1 MVSLPRW
8 KQVLC
13 SFAAV
18 LLLVGVGMQSV
29 LLVRDGL
36 LSPQTGSTTRMLNPA
51 PGGKGPEAPDASVEP
66 REAPPKT
73 NTTPAGEPGEKSGPD
88 AAPGTPGA
96 GFRENRQPQSAL
108 VEPAAAS
115 SPRTSPHT
123 SSRTSND
130 QNTPAAATEAPSP
143 ASSPAPS
150 PGLDEDLLKEWS
162 PAFLKGGLG
171 FFVAFLIGFALQA
184 FARLFALFLGLF
196 CLGVLSLAS
205 LGWITIEW
213 QVAQQQFQALPGV
226 LATQFS
232 GFQSF
237 LQGALPSIG
246 MAGLG
251 LFAGLKK
258 K

>member
-51 PGGKGPEAPDASVEP
+51 PGGKGPGPGAADASVKP
-66 REAPPKT
+66 RETPPKT

-88 AAPGTPGA
+88 EAPETPGA
-96 GFRENRQPQSAL
+96 DGRQPRSAL

-115 SPRTSPHT
+115 NPRTSPRI
-123 SSRTSND
+123 SPRTSND
-130 QNTPAAATEAPSP
+130 QNTPAAAPPAPSP
-143 ASSPAPS
+143 PSS

-213 QVAQQQFQALPGV
+213 QVAQQQFLALPGG

>member
-18 LLLVGVGMQSV
+18 LLLVGVSMQSV

-51 PGGKGPEAPDASVEP
+51 PGGGGPGPGAADASVKP
-66 REAPPKT
+66 REASPKT
-73 NTTPAGEPGEKSGPD
+73 TTTPAGEPGEKSGPD
-88 AAPGTPGA
+88 AAPETPGA
-96 GFRENRQPQSAL
+96 DGRQPRSAL

-115 SPRTSPHT
+115 SPRTSP
-123 SSRTSND
+123 RTSND

-196 CLGVLSLAS
+196 CLGILSLAS

-213 QVAQQQFQALPGV
+213 QVAQQQFLVLPGV
-226 LATQFS
+226 LVTQFS

>member
-73 NTTPAGEPGEKSGPD
+73 NTTPAGVEAGEPGEKSGPG
-88 AAPGTPGA
+88 AVPETPGA
-96 GFRENRQPQSAL
+96 DGRQPQSAL

-115 SPRTSPHT
+115 SPLTNSRT

-130 QNTPAAATEAPSP
+130 QNTPAAATEA
-143 ASSPAPS
+143 SSPPPS

>member
-1 MVSLPRW
+1 
-8 KQVLC
+8 
-13 SFAAV
+13 
-18 LLLVGVGMQSV
+18 LVK
-29 LLVRDGL
+29 
-36 LSPQTGSTTRMLNPA
+36 PA
-51 PGGKGPEAPDASVEP
+51 TSS
-66 REAPPKT
+66 
-73 NTTPAGEPGEKSGPD
+73 N
-88 AAPGTPGA
+88 PGA
-96 GFRENRQPQSAL
+96 SD
-108 VEPAAAS
+108 
-115 SPRTSPHT
+115 
-123 SSRTSND
+123 D
-130 QNTPAAATEAPSP
+130 QKTPPPPTPVS
-143 ASSPAPS
+143 S

-171 FFVAFLIGFALQA
+171 FFVAFLVGFALQA

-232 GFQSF
+232 GFHSF

>member
-18 LLLVGVGMQSV
+18 LLLVGVSMQSV

-51 PGGKGPEAPDASVEP
+51 PGGKGPGPGAADASVKP
-66 REAPPKT
+66 RETPPKT

-88 AAPGTPGA
+88 AAPKTPGA
-96 GFRENRQPQSAL
+96 DGRQPRSAL

-115 SPRTSPHT
+115 NPRTSP
-123 SSRTSND
+123 RTSND
-130 QNTPAAATEAPSP
+130 QNTPEAASPAPSP
-143 ASSPAPS
+143 ASS

-196 CLGVLSLAS
+196 CLGILSLAS

-213 QVAQQQFQALPGV
+213 QVAQQQFLALPGV

>member
-1 MVSLPRW
+1 
-8 KQVLC
+8 
-13 SFAAV
+13 
-18 LLLVGVGMQSV
+18 
-29 LLVRDGL
+29 
-36 LSPQTGSTTRMLNPA
+36 MLNPA

-66 REAPPKT
+66 REAPPRTKIS
-73 NTTPAGEPGEKSGPD
+73 PAGVEAGESGEKSSPE
-88 AAPGTPGA
+88 AAPEIPGA
-96 GFRENRQPQSAL
+96 GLRENRQPQSAL

-115 SPRTSPHT
+115 SPRPN
-123 SSRTSND
+123 SRTSND
-130 QNTPAAATEAPSP
+130 QNTPAAVTKVSPPVSSP
-143 ASSPAPS
+143 ASSP
-150 PGLDEDLLKEWS
+150 GFDEDLLKEWS

-171 FFVAFLIGFALQA
+171 FFVAFLVGFALQA

-226 LATQFS
+226 LATQLS

>member
-66 REAPPKT
+66 RETPPKT
-73 NTTPAGEPGEKSGPD
+73 NTAPAGEPGEKSGPD
-88 AAPGTPGA
+88 GAPETPGA
-96 GFRENRQPQSAL
+96 DGRQPQSAL

-115 SPRTSPHT
+115 IPRTSP
-123 SSRTSND
+123 RTSND

>member
-1 MVSLPRW
+1 VVSLPRW

-13 SFAAV
+13 SFAGV
-18 LLLVGVGMQSV
+18 LLLVGIGMKSV

-36 LSPQTGSTTRMLNPA
+36 LSPQSGTPTRMLNPSPEVKW
-51 PGGKGPEAPDASVEP
+51 PGPPPAVTNIPGAPDETPLSKV
-66 REAPPKT
+66 
-73 NTTPAGEPGEKSGPD
+73 NTSP
-88 AAPGTPGA
+88 PGA
-96 GFRENRQPQSAL
+96 GGKEPDEETRPQEPVESPGAEDQQPRSAL
-108 VEPAAAS
+108 VEPAAAAKSDPGIDQNVAPGSTASGS
-115 SPRTSPHT
+115 SPGSQ
-123 SSRTSND
+123 S
-130 QNTPAAATEAPSP
+130 A
-143 ASSPAPS
+143 
-150 PGLDEDLLKEWS
+150 LDEDLLKEWS

-171 FFVAFLIGFALQA
+171 FFVAFLVGFALQA

-196 CLGVLSLAS
+196 CLGVMSLSS
-205 LGWITIEW
+205 LGWVTIEW
-213 QVAQQQFQALPGV
+213 TVAQQQFQDLPSV
-226 LATQFS
+226 LSNQFS

>member
-1 MVSLPRW
+1 
-8 KQVLC
+8 
-13 SFAAV
+13 
-18 LLLVGVGMQSV
+18 
-29 LLVRDGL
+29 
-36 LSPQTGSTTRMLNPA
+36 
-51 PGGKGPEAPDASVEP
+51 
-66 REAPPKT
+66 
-73 NTTPAGEPGEKSGPD
+73 
-88 AAPGTPGA
+88 
-96 GFRENRQPQSAL
+96 
-108 VEPAAAS
+108 
-115 SPRTSPHT
+115 
-123 SSRTSND
+123 
-130 QNTPAAATEAPSP
+130 
-143 ASSPAPS
+143 
-150 PGLDEDLLKEWS
+150 DEDLLKEWS

-196 CLGVLSLAS
+196 CLGILSLAS

-213 QVAQQQFQALPGV
+213 QVAQQQFLVLPGV
-226 LATQFS
+226 LVTQFS

>member
-51 PGGKGPEAPDASVEP
+51 PGGKGPGPGAADASVKP
-66 REAPPKT
+66 RETPPKT

-88 AAPGTPGA
+88 EAPETPGA
-96 GFRENRQPQSAL
+96 DGRQPQSAL

-115 SPRTSPHT
+115 NPRTSP
-123 SSRTSND
+123 RTSND
-130 QNTPAAATEAPSP
+130 QNTPAAATE
-143 ASSPAPS
+143 APS

-213 QVAQQQFQALPGV
+213 QVAQQQFLALPGV

>member
-18 LLLVGVGMQSV
+18 LLLVGVSMQSV

-36 LSPQTGSTTRMLNPA
+36 LSPQTGSTTRMRTPA
-51 PGGKGPEAPDASVEP
+51 PGGKGPGPGAADAAVKP

-88 AAPGTPGA
+88 AAPETPGA
-96 GFRENRQPQSAL
+96 DGRQPRSAL
-108 VEPAAAS
+108 VEPAATS
-115 SPRTSPHT
+115 SP
-123 SSRTSND
+123 RTSND
-130 QNTPAAATEAPSP
+130 QNTPAAAT
-143 ASSPAPS
+143 PAPS

-171 FFVAFLIGFALQA
+171 FFGAFLIGFALQA

-213 QVAQQQFQALPGV
+213 QVAQQQFLALPGV

>member
-51 PGGKGPEAPDASVEP
+51 PGGKGPGPGAADASVKP
-66 REAPPKT
+66 RETPPKT

-88 AAPGTPGA
+88 AAPETPGA
-96 GFRENRQPQSAL
+96 DGRQPRSAL
-108 VEPAAAS
+108 VEPAATS
-115 SPRTSPHT
+115 SP
-123 SSRTSND
+123 RTSND
-130 QNTPAAATEAPSP
+130 QNTPAAAT
-143 ASSPAPS
+143 PAPS

-213 QVAQQQFQALPGV
+213 QVAQQQFLALPGV

>member
-18 LLLVGVGMQSV
+18 LLLVGVSMQSV

-36 LSPQTGSTTRMLNPA
+36 LSPQTGSTTKMLNPA
-51 PGGKGPEAPDASVEP
+51 PGGKGPGPGAADASVKP

-88 AAPGTPGA
+88 AAPGIPGA
-96 GFRENRQPQSAL
+96 DGRQPQSAL

-115 SPRTSPHT
+115 NPRT

-130 QNTPAAATEAPSP
+130 QNTPAAAT
-143 ASSPAPS
+143 PAPS
-150 PGLDEDLLKEWS
+150 AGLDEDLLKEWS

-213 QVAQQQFQALPGV
+213 QVAQQQFLALPGV

>member
-18 LLLVGVGMQSV
+18 LLLVGVSMQSV

-51 PGGKGPEAPDASVEP
+51 PGGKGPGPGAADASVKP
-66 REAPPKT
+66 RETPPKT

-88 AAPGTPGA
+88 AVPETPGA
-96 GFRENRQPQSAL
+96 DGRQPRSAL

-115 SPRTSPHT
+115 NPRTSP
-123 SSRTSND
+123 RTSND
-130 QNTPAAATEAPSP
+130 QNTPAAATPAPSP
-143 ASSPAPS
+143 VSSPASS

-213 QVAQQQFQALPGV
+213 QVAQQQFLALPGV

>member
-18 LLLVGVGMQSV
+18 LLLVGVSMQSV

-51 PGGKGPEAPDASVEP
+51 PGGKGPGPGAADASVKP
-66 REAPPKT
+66 RETPPKT

-88 AAPGTPGA
+88 EAPETPGA
-96 GFRENRQPQSAL
+96 DGRQPRSAL

-115 SPRTSPHT
+115 NPRTSP
-123 SSRTSND
+123 RTSND

-213 QVAQQQFQALPGV
+213 QVAQQQFQALKIYI
-226 LATQFS
+226 TKQ
-232 GFQSF
+232 
-237 LQGALPSIG
+237 I
-246 MAGLG
+246 
-251 LFAGLKK
+251 K
-258 K
+258 

>member
-51 PGGKGPEAPDASVEP
+51 PGGEGPGAGDASVKP

-88 AAPGTPGA
+88 AAPEIPGA
-96 GFRENRQPQSAL
+96 DGRQPQSAL

-115 SPRTSPHT
+115 SPRTS
-123 SSRTSND
+123 ND
-130 QNTPAAATEAPSP
+130 QNTPAPTTPAPSP
-143 ASSPAPS
+143 TSS

-196 CLGVLSLAS
+196 CLGILSLAS

-213 QVAQQQFQALPGV
+213 QVAQQQFQLLPGV
-226 LATQFS
+226 LVTQFS

>member
-18 LLLVGVGMQSV
+18 LLVAGVGMKGV

-36 LSPQTGSTTRMLNPA
+36 LAPSSGSSTRLLNPA
-51 PGGKGPEAPDASVEP
+51 PGTKWPGPGPGAADAPGVESSPRTKSPDSDPGGEKPPDAA
-66 REAPPKT
+66 EAIPGSP
-73 NTTPAGEPGEKSGPD
+73 GEPGGRP
-88 AAPGTPGA
+88 
-96 GFRENRQPQSAL
+96 RSAL
-108 VEPAAAS
+108 VEPAGAS
-115 SPRTSPHT
+115 KTRTSI
-123 SSRTSND
+123 D
-130 QNTPAAATEAPSP
+130 QNAP
-143 ASSPAPS
+143 ASAPATQPTAGS
-150 PGLDEDLLKEWS
+150 ADSVPGGDFLEEWS
-162 PAFLKGGLG
+162 PTFLKGGLG

-196 CLGVLSLAS
+196 CLGVLGLSS

-213 QVAQQQFQALPGV
+213 QIAQQQFITLPTV
-226 LATQFS
+226 LSQQFS
-232 GFQSF
+232 GLQSF
-237 LQGALPSIG
+237 LQGALPSLG

>member
-18 LLLVGVGMQSV
+18 LLVVGVGMKGV

-36 LSPQTGSTTRMLNPA
+36 LAPSSGSSTRLLNPA
-51 PGGKGPEAPDASVEP
+51 PGTKWPGPGPGATDAPGVESSPRTKSPDSEPGGEKPSDAAEAIPG
-66 REAPPKT
+66 AP
-73 NTTPAGEPGEKSGPD
+73 GEPGGR
-88 AAPGTPGA
+88 A
-96 GFRENRQPQSAL
+96 RSAL
-108 VEPAAAS
+108 VEPAGAS
-115 SPRTSPHT
+115 KTRTASA
-123 SSRTSND
+123 S
-130 QNTPAAATEAPSP
+130 ATQPTAGS
-143 ASSPAPS
+143 ADSV
-150 PGLDEDLLKEWS
+150 PGGDFLEEWS
-162 PAFLKGGLG
+162 PTFLKGGLG

-196 CLGVLSLAS
+196 CLGVLGLSS

-213 QVAQQQFQALPGV
+213 QIAQQQFLTLPTV
-226 LATQFS
+226 LSQQFL
-232 GFQSF
+232 GLQSF
-237 LQGALPSIG
+237 LQGALPSLV

>member
-51 PGGKGPEAPDASVEP
+51 PGGKGPGPGAADASVKP

-88 AAPGTPGA
+88 AAPETPGA
-96 GFRENRQPQSAL
+96 DGRQPQSAL
-108 VEPAAAS
+108 VEPPAAS
-115 SPRTSPHT
+115 NPRT

-130 QNTPAAATEAPSP
+130 QNTPAAATP
-143 ASSPAPS
+143 ASS

-213 QVAQQQFQALPGV
+213 QVAQQQFLALPGV

>member
-51 PGGKGPEAPDASVEP
+51 PGGRGPEAPDASVEP

-73 NTTPAGEPGEKSGPD
+73 KTTPAGVEAGEPGEKSGPD
-88 AAPGTPGA
+88 AASETPGTDG
-96 GFRENRQPQSAL
+96 RQPQSAL

-115 SPRTSPHT
+115 SPRTS
-123 SSRTSND
+123 SRTSND
-130 QNTPAAATEAPSP
+130 QNTPAAATEASSPAPSP
-143 ASSPAPS
+143 ASS

>member
-36 LSPQTGSTTRMLNPA
+36 LSPQTGSTTKMLNPA
-51 PGGKGPEAPDASVEP
+51 PGGKGPGPGAADASVKP

-88 AAPGTPGA
+88 AAPETPGTD
-96 GFRENRQPQSAL
+96 GRQPRSAL
-108 VEPAAAS
+108 VEPAATS
-115 SPRTSPHT
+115 SP
-123 SSRTSND
+123 RTSND
-130 QNTPAAATEAPSP
+130 QNTPAAAT
-143 ASSPAPS
+143 PAPS

-213 QVAQQQFQALPGV
+213 QVAQQQFLALPGV

>member
-18 LLLVGVGMQSV
+18 LLFVGVGMQSV
-29 LLVRDGL
+29 LLGRDGL

-51 PGGKGPEAPDASVEP
+51 PGGEAPDAAVEP
-66 REAPPKT
+66 REATPKT
-73 NTTPAGEPGEKSGPD
+73 NTTPAGVEVGEPGEKSGPE
-88 AAPGTPGA
+88 AAPGTPDA
-96 GFRENRQPQSAL
+96 GLRENRQPQSAL

-115 SPRTSPHT
+115 SPRTS
-123 SSRTSND
+123 SRTSND
-130 QNTPAAATEAPSP
+130 QNTPAASTAVPSP
-143 ASSPAPS
+143 ISSHPSS

>member
-73 NTTPAGEPGEKSGPD
+73 NTTPAGVEAGESGEKSGPE
-88 AAPGTPGA
+88 AVPETSGA
-96 GFRENRQPQSAL
+96 DGRQPQSAL
-108 VEPAAAS
+108 VEPAATS
-115 SPRTSPHT
+115 SPLTNSRT

-130 QNTPAAATEAPSP
+130 QNTPAAATET
-143 ASSPAPS
+143 SSLPPS